1 MCKTI
6 NTVIYCFI
14 MSVLPKG
21 RSCFPKGGRALESR
35 VAREHIG
42 RRRNRRLLRN
52 GIKESAHGFVQ
63 RHHRKHRNP
72 TGNGHNCGIAHH
84 LLQRLELFWKCVR
97 ISRSAYAVR
106 TLRIQLFLDIFHI
119 NCLYNNVENR
129 SDQHNRHDGFH
140 YKSTIGIFSRPFT
153 QTHQNPI
160 EWGCQQTPLRLNPP
174 RLNPEP
180 HRRPP

>member
-84 LLQRLELFWKCVR
+84 LLQRLELF
-97 ISRSAYAVR
+97 
-106 TLRIQLFLDIFHI
+106 LDIFHI

-140 YKSTIGIFSRPFT
+140 YKSTIGIFSLLFT

-160 EWGCQQTPLRLNPP
+160 EWGCQQTPLRLNPL